1 MNVPIF
7 IDTSRR
13 DCFAPEALGQFAHGL
28 AGLPPEEVRK
38 SKVLFIKNAISAY
51 EAVAGRAQSPTNRR
65 RGSFL
70 KIITLGL
77 IDIAAINVS
86 QLKLMSDRIKN
97 AIEVWRDDIQGEVF
111 QFDGETFSL

>member
-1 MNVPIF
+1 M
-7 IDTSRR
+7 S
-13 DCFAPEALGQFAHGL
+13 
-28 AGLPPEEVRK
+28 LPW
-38 SKVLFIKNAISAY
+38 KN
-51 EAVAGRAQSPTNRR
+51 
-65 RGSFL
+65 GSFL